1 MKKSVI
7 LLIVLAGIL
16 GTAYYKKSERNS
28 RLNRSTS
35 SVKTREL
42 LLPDLDINGI
52 KKIHIKE
59 GKSEAT
65 LTVQNDT
72 WVVAERGGYPVN
84 KETLQA
90 ALMSLKYEKIKAGR
104 RIGKES
110 WGKVGVN
117 SPGDA
122 TATGTGTLVELF
134 DDKGA
139 LKHSFVLGGTVTS
152 SGGSNND
159 QMSMF
164 GGPTGNRFVRI
175 KDEDTLWEV
184 GNQFSELATK
194 PDAWLQ
200 KSFID
205 VQKIKSVEVTAAT
218 PADSWKASRAD
229 ENATEFVLE
238 GAKPGE
244 KIDSGK
250 ATLASLL
257 SSPQFND
264 VKAKD
269 QAAETMKGAVKVK
282 IITFDGF
289 TYNLQVAKLKVD
301 SADKYYLTVAVSAD
315 LPKERAPVK
324 DEKDE
329 DKKKNDTAFAE
340 EKKQKEEKLANEK
353 QHEGWVYEVSEY
365 AVSTLLKKRS
375 EILAEA
381 PKEPAGDTPP
391 PAAGRMPGLPD
402 VKRMIPGLPN
412 ATTPPPP
419 AVTTPPVEVP
429 APAPAPAPEAAPMPK
444 AESSTPPALTKPAP
458 TIPEAPKVELKPAA
472 PPPAPEASP
481 PAAPAPPPAPEPAKP
496 APETVKPAPEPAKP
510 APVEEA
516 KK

>member
-16 GTAYYKKSERNS
+16 GIAYYKKNERNS
-28 RLNRSTS
+28 RLNRSSS

-52 KKIHIKE
+52 KKVHIKE
-59 GKSEAT
+59 GQSEAT
-65 LTVQNDT
+65 LTVQNDS

-84 KETLQA
+84 KETLQT

-164 GGPTGNRFVRI
+164 GGPSGNRFVRI

-184 GNQFSELATK
+184 GNQFSDLATK

-229 ENATEFVLE
+229 ENATEFELE

-250 ATLASLL
+250 ASLASLL
-257 SSPQFND
+257 SSPTFND

-269 QAAETMKGAVKVK
+269 QAAATMKDAVKAK
-282 IITFDGF
+282 ITTFDGF
-289 TYNLQVAKLKVD
+289 TYNVQVAKLKVD
-301 SADKYYLTVAVSAD
+301 NGDKYYMTLAVSAD

-324 DEKDE
+324 DEKPE
-329 DKKKNDTAFAE
+329 DKKKNDDSFAE
-340 EKKQKEEKLANEK
+340 EKKKMEEKLANEK
-353 QHEGWVYEVSEY
+353 QYEGWVYEVSEY
-365 AVSTLLKKRS
+365 TVSTLLKKRS

-381 PKEPAGDTPP
+381 SKEPAPGGETPP
-391 PAAGRMPGLPD
+391 AVGRLPGLPD
-402 VKRMIPGLPN
+402 VKRMMPGLPN
-412 ATTPPPP
+412 SATPPPP
-419 AVTTPPVEVP
+419 AAATPPVPVP
-429 APAPAPAPEAAPMPK
+429 QPAPAPAPEAAPMPK
-444 AESSTPPALTKPAP
+444 VEGSTPPALTKPAA
-458 TIPEAPKVELKPAA
+458 TVPEAPKVELKPA
-472 PPPAPEASP
+472 PATDA
-481 PAAPAPPPAPEPAKP
+481 PAPEPAKP
-496 APETVKPAPEPAKP
+496 APT
-510 APVEEA
+510 EEA

>member
-16 GTAYYKKSERNS
+16 GIAYYKKNERNS
-28 RLNRSTS
+28 RLNRSTA
-35 SVKTREL
+35 SVKMREL

-59 GKSEAT
+59 GNSEST

-84 KETLQA
+84 KETLQQV
-90 ALMSLKYEKIKAGR
+90 LMSLKYEKIKAGR
-104 RIGKES
+104 RIGKDS

-152 SGGSNND
+152 SGGKSD
-159 QMSMF
+159 EMSMF
-164 GGPTGNRFVRI
+164 SGPSGNRFVRI

-184 GNQFSELATK
+184 GNQFSELSTRA
-194 PDAWLQ
+194 DSWLQ

-218 PADSWKASRAD
+218 PADSWKAYRAD
-229 ENATEFVLE
+229 ENATEFLLE

-257 SSPQFND
+257 SSPTFTD

-269 QAAETMKGAVKVK
+269 TAAATMKGAVKAK
-282 IITFDGF
+282 ITTFDGF
-289 TYNLQVAKLKVD
+289 TYNVEVAKLKID
-301 SADKYYLTVAVSAD
+301 NADKYYLTLAVTAD

-324 DEKDE
+324 DEKPE
-329 DKKKNDTAFAE
+329 DKKKNDDAFAS
-340 EKKQKEEKLANEK
+340 EKKSKEEKLANEK
-353 QHEGWVYEVSEY
+353 QYEGWVYEVSEY
-365 AVSTLLKKRS
+365 TVSTLLKKRS
-375 EILAEA
+375 EILAE
-381 PKEPAGDTPP
+381 PSKEPAPGGESP
-391 PAAGRMPGLPD
+391 PAVGRMPGLPD
-402 VKRMIPGLPN
+402 VKRMVPGLPDS
-412 ATTPPPP
+412 TTPPP
-419 AVTTPPVEVP
+419 AATTAPVSVP
-429 APAPAPAPEAAPMPK
+429 PAPAPEAAPMPK
-444 AESSTPPALTKPAP
+444 VESSTPPALTKPASP
-458 TIPEAPKVELKPAA
+458 VPEVPKAELKPA
-472 PPPAPEASP
+472 PA
-481 PAAPAPPPAPEPAKP
+481 PAPEPAKP
-496 APETVKPAPEPAKP
+496 APA
-510 APVEEA
+510 EEA